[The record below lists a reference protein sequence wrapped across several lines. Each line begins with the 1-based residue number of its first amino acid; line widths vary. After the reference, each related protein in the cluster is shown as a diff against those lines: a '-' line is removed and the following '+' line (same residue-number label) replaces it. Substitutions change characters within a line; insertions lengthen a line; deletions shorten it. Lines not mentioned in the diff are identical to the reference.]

1 MPSMIKWRALSGVIC
16 DGKSYAGG
24 EQSSKLNLAPARQ
37 LIRGLG
43 VGVINLSLTC
53 DLEAKDQMGEAPG
66 LGQDLN
72 EIVVLLCKY
81 RHYGQMRAVEEI
93 RGT

>member
-1 MPSMIKWRALSGVIC
+1 
-16 DGKSYAGG
+16 
-24 EQSSKLNLAPARQ
+24 
-37 LIRGLG
+37 
-43 VGVINLSLTC
+43 LSLTC